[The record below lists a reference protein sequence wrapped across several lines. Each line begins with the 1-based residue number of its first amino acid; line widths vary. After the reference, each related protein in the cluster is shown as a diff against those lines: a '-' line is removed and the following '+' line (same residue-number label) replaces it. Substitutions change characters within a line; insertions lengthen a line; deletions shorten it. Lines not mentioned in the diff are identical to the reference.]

1 VFDAFV
7 ELERV
12 VRVRNG
18 RAPGA
23 VAVVGKRFAVWV
35 GGGASLTT
43 SLNLLLDAKKIKKT
57 VSLKHEVYI
66 SVP

>member
-12 VRVRNG
+12 MRVRNG

-43 SLNLLLDAKKIKKT
+43 SLNLLLDAKKIKKNVIVKT
-57 VSLKHEVYI
+57 
-66 SVP
+66 

>member
-12 VRVRNG
+12 MRVRNG
-18 RAPGA
+18 RAPRA

-43 SLNLLLDAKKIKKT
+43 SLNLLLDAEKIKNGIVKT
-57 VSLKHEVYI
+57 
-66 SVP
+66 